1 METLYPT
8 RLSNGQMR
16 LLHILPSQTPESP
29 ILCELRQY
37 EVDDNP
43 AYEAL
48 SYCWG
53 DSNDRREIL
62 CNGTTHL
69 VTASLYNALVR
80 LRLTSEVRIVW
91 ADALC
96 IAQSDDEEKS
106 SQVRR
111 MDSTYLRAKRVVV
124 WLGPVEDEHTSNVRR
139 LFESLELV
147 DGDPTDY
154 DSNWRLPD
162 AGAAFAASVPWHSLQ
177 AFFSNPWFRRM
188 WCIQEFRLAA
198 DLVYY
203 WGTEELSKYTAVRLA
218 SWQMNHSRHSGPVFI
233 TTSVTYA
240 WKMNGPLSSDKCRL
254 LQALS
259 TYRRWHATDP
269 RDKVYGILGLREL
282 GDERTIIPI
291 DYEKSIAEVFHDAA
305 TAIIRWTSD
314 LAIFGHVYHDVD
326 YDGHPEYESWVPQWN
341 QWQSVSHDQMMG
353 GLSPTSSAYGTCEFT
368 APNEG
373 ITQPRSR
380 QLVVC
385 GSVYGTVSCAIIVQK
400 RFSDLS
406 YVGRLESTKLILE
419 YPVDILLDYWRQE
432 VSEEAPTGR
441 DLSPAMISMARTLTG
456 GQVRYQFSYYEAS
469 EEAVSEYLQS
479 FLDWIRLLYVLSKH
493 VREDGTIK
501 YDFCQAGTGWKVFG
515 ALVSRFFHKWAL
527 FRTKDGSYG
536 LGPVCLRE
544 GDLIVALEGAYTP
557 VALRPRGE
565 NYLLLGQVYK
575 DEIMNGE
582 LIEEMEKGIRKR
594 QQFCLV

>member
-1 METLYPT
+1 
-8 RLSNGQMR
+8 
-16 LLHILPSQTPESP
+16 
-29 ILCELRQY
+29 
-37 EVDDNP
+37 
-43 AYEAL
+43 
-48 SYCWG
+48 
-53 DSNDRREIL
+53 
-62 CNGTTHL
+62 
-69 VTASLYNALVR
+69 
-80 LRLTSEVRIVW
+80 VRIVW

-111 MDSTYLRAKRVVV
+111 MDSIYLRAKRVVV
-124 WLGPVEDEHTSNVRR
+124 WLGNNEDEHASKVKR
-139 LFESLELV
+139 LFESLELI
-147 DGDPTDY
+147 DGDPEDY

-162 AGAAFAASVPWHSLQ
+162 AGAAFVASLPWLSLQ

-218 SWQMNHSRHSGPVFI
+218 GWYLGHGQYIRSASV
-233 TTSVTYA
+233 TVTVTYA
-240 WKMNGPLSSDKCRL
+240 WRMNGPLSEDKCRL

-269 RDKVYGILGLREL
+269 RDKVYGILGLTEL
-282 GDERTIIPI
+282 GDERSIVPI
-291 DYEKSIAEVFHDAA
+291 EYEKSAPEVFHDVA
-305 TAIIRWTSD
+305 TAIIRWTND
-314 LAIFGHVYHDVD
+314 LAIFGHVHHDVD
-326 YDGHPEYESWVPQWN
+326 YDGHPEYESWVPQWD
-341 QWQSVSHDQMMG
+341 QWQSVSYDQMMG
-353 GLSPTSSAYGTCEFT
+353 PLFSTSSSYGTYNFT
-368 APNEG
+368 EPNES
-373 ITQPRSR
+373 ITQPHGR
-380 QLVVC
+380 QFVVC
-385 GSVYGTVSCAIIVQK
+385 GSVYATVSCTVIVQES
-400 RFSDLS
+400 FSDLS

-432 VSEEAPTGR
+432 VSEEAPTGS
-441 DLSPAMISMARTLTG
+441 DLSPAMVSMARTLTG
-456 GQVRYQFSYYEAS
+456 GEVRYSFNYYEAS
-469 EEAVSEYLQS
+469 EENVTEYLQS

-493 VREDGTIK
+493 VTEDGTIK
-501 YDFCQAGTGWKVFG
+501 YDFCEAGTGWKVFG

-536 LGPVCLRE
+536 LGPVCLKE
-544 GDLIVALEGAYTP
+544 GDLIVVLEGVYTP

-582 LIEEMEKGIRKR
+582 VVEEMEKGIRKR

>member
-1 METLYPT
+1 
-8 RLSNGQMR
+8 
-16 LLHILPSQTPESP
+16 
-29 ILCELRQY
+29 
-37 EVDDNP
+37 EVDEKP

-53 DSNDRREIL
+53 DLNDQRQIL

-69 VTASLYNALVR
+69 VTASLYDALVR
-80 LRLTSEVRIVW
+80 LRMTNEVRIVW

-111 MDSTYLRAKRVVV
+111 MDLIYLRAKRVVV
-124 WLGPVEDEHTSNVRR
+124 WLGHVEDEHASNIRR

-147 DGDPTDY
+147 DGNPEDY
-154 DSNWRLPD
+154 DSNWRV
-162 AGAAFAASVPWHSLQ
+162 AGAAFGASLPWHSLQ
-177 AFFSNPWFRRM
+177 VFFSNPWFRRM

-198 DLVYY
+198 NLVYY

-218 SWQMNHSRHSGPVFI
+218 SWEMSHKRDLRSALVTVTI
-233 TTSVTYA
+233 TYA
-240 WKMNGPLSSDKCRL
+240 WRMNGPLTSDKCRL

-269 RDKVYGILGLREL
+269 RDKVYGILGLTEL
-282 GDERTIIPI
+282 GEQRSIIPI
-291 DYEKSIAEVFHDAA
+291 DYEKSAAEVFHDAA

-314 LAIFGHVYHDVD
+314 LAVFAHVHHDVD
-326 YDGHPEYESWVPQWN
+326 YDGHPEYESWIR
-341 QWQSVSHDQMMG
+341 G
-353 GLSPTSSAYGTCEFT
+353 GLSPTSSAYGVYKFS
-368 APNEG
+368 APHE
-373 ITQPRSR
+373 ITTKPCGR

-385 GSVYGTVSCAIIVQK
+385 GSVSGIVSCTTVLLGERI
-400 RFSDLS
+400 SDLS
-406 YVGRLESTKLILE
+406 YVGLADSAKVQLD
-419 YPVDILLDYWRQE
+419 YPANVFLDYWRQN
-432 VSEEAPTGR
+432 VSQEAPVGS
-441 DLSPAMISMARTLTG
+441 DLNPAMISMARTLTAG
-456 GQVRYQFSYYEAS
+456 EVSYAFSYNEAS
-469 EEAVSEYLQS
+469 EENVTEYLQS
-479 FLDWIRLLYVLSKH
+479 FLNYIRLLYALSEH
-493 VREDGTIK
+493 VTESGSIEYEFSRSEM
-501 YDFCQAGTGWKVFG
+501 GWKVF
-515 ALVSRFFHKWAL
+515 ACLVSRCFHKWAL
-527 FRTKDGSYG
+527 FRAKDGSYG

-544 GDLIVALEGAYTP
+544 GDPIVVLEGAYTP

-594 QQFCLV
+594 QQFCFV